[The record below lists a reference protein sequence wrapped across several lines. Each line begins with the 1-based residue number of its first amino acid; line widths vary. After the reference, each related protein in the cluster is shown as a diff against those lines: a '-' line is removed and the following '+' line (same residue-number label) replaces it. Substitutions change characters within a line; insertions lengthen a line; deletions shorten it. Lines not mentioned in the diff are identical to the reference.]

1 MPNAQKA
8 AAWLPHQI
16 VLEDAALRVVKS
28 ELSTLV
34 VAGPG
39 AGKTELLA
47 QRACYLLQTGLCP
60 APFRILAISFKRDA
74 ATNLRDRVLARCG
87 REYAARF
94 DSVTFDAFGKDLI
107 DRFRLALPADYQPT
121 ADYRVLTT
129 EFTDRLIWE
138 AVQALPD
145 ARCPLTGPQ
154 RHTIR
159 WDAAARG
166 LTSQPL
172 PCSDWD
178 LARPE
183 LNAGA
188 GLWMNWLHDQEVS
201 ALGFPM
207 IGRLA
212 DYLLRQN
219 PKLVAALRSTYRFVF
234 LDEFQ
239 DTTRIQYALT
249 LTAFQGSPA
258 VLTAVGDNKQR
269 IMKWAGASGDIF
281 QRFTADFAADI
292 ERLTQNHRSV
302 SRLVQIQQFFAN
314 ALDPDAAQV
323 VSARPEP
330 PEAGECRAFQFAD
343 EHAEAEHLAG
353 LIQAWIREEGLA
365 PRDIC
370 ILCRMKT
377 AAYTEALIQ
386 RLAAADI
393 AARIEDNFQRVLS
406 EDICA
411 ALVDVLTLA
420 TQPSAPQAWERSM
433 GFLSFLAGDYADDTA
448 HRSAD
453 RLLSFADG
461 LAQRLTDALVGEEE
475 IRTILVEVLGFFD
488 RSRVCA
494 ALPQY
499 SQGTFLDDLLDDLA
513 AFLADDRT
521 RFAWPEAVAAV
532 IGTGSVPIMTT
543 HKSKGL
549 EFHTMVFI
557 GLEDDALFNYA
568 RDAEEETCGVFVALS
583 RAKHRAFFTFCSNRA
598 VGRYAAKSRHAIQ
611 GLYDLFVE
619 AGITVEAVP

>member
-1 MPNAQKA
+1 MPSAQDA
-8 AAWLPHQI
+8 EAWLPHRI
-16 VLEDAALRVVKS
+16 VLEEAALRAVKTTR
-28 ELSTLV
+28 STLV

-74 ATNLRDRVLARCG
+74 AANLRDRVLSRCG
-87 REYAARF
+87 RDYTTRF
-94 DSVTFDAFGKDLI
+94 DSLTFDAFGKDLV
-107 DRFRLALPADYQPT
+107 DRFRLALPPDYRPT

-129 EFTDRLIWE
+129 EFTDKLIWE

-145 ARCPLTGPQ
+145 ARCLLTGPQ
-154 RHTIR
+154 RHALR
-159 WDAAARG
+159 WDATARG
-166 LTSQPL
+166 VVGQPL
-172 PCSDWD
+172 PLADWD
-178 LARPE
+178 LNRPE
-183 LNAGA
+183 LAAGA
-188 GLWMNWLHDQEVS
+188 GLWMHWLHDHGQS

-212 DYLLRQN
+212 DYLLRLN
-219 PKLVAALRSTYRFVF
+219 PTLVAALRSTYRFVF

-249 LTAFQGSPA
+249 LTAFRGSPT

-269 IMKWAGASGDIF
+269 IMKWAGAFGNIF
-281 QRFTADFAADI
+281 QQFVADFGADT

-302 SRLVQIQQFFAN
+302 SRLVGVQQFFAL

-330 PEAGECRAFQFAD
+330 PEAGECRAFQFTN
-343 EHAEAEHLAG
+343 EQAEAEHLAG
-353 LIQAWIREEGLA
+353 LIRGWIRDEGLA

-370 ILCRMKT
+370 VLCRMKT
-377 AAYTEALIQ
+377 AAYTATLIA
-386 RLAAADI
+386 RLAAEDI

-411 ALVDVLTLA
+411 ALMDMLTLA
-420 TQPSAPQAWERSM
+420 TQRSAPLAWERTL
-433 GFLSFLAGDYADDTA
+433 GFLSFLSGGYDDTA
-448 HRSAD
+448 AHNLAA
-453 RLLSFADG
+453 RLLAFTDE
-461 LAQRLTDALVGEEE
+461 LARRLTDAITGEDE
-475 IRTILVEVLGFFD
+475 IRAQLLDVLAFFGRD
-488 RSRVCA
+488 EVCA

-499 SQGTFLDDLLDDLA
+499 AQGSFLDELLDDLTG
-513 AFLADDRT
+513 FLVEARA
-521 RFAWPEAVAAV
+521 RFAWPEAIAAV

-568 RDAEEETCGVFVALS
+568 RDPDEETCGIFVALS
-583 RAKHRAFFTFCSNRA
+583 RAKQRAFFTFSSQRT
-598 VGRYAAKSRHAIQ
+598 VGRFAAKSRHAIG
-611 GLYDLFVE
+611 GLYGLFAQ
-619 AGITVEAVP
+619 AGIVVEVVP

>member
-1 MPNAQKA
+1 MPPAHKA
-8 AAWLPHQI
+8 EAWRPHQI
-16 VLEDAALRVVKS
+16 VLEDAALRAVKS
-28 ELSTLV
+28 ERSTLV

-47 QRACYLLQTGLCP
+47 QRACFLLQAGFCS

-74 ATNLRDRVLARCG
+74 AANLRDRVLARCG
-87 REYAARF
+87 REHAARF
-94 DSVTFDAFGKDLI
+94 DSVTFDAFGKDLV
-107 DRFRLALPADYQPT
+107 DRFRLALPADYRPT
-121 ADYRVLTT
+121 ADYRVLTM

-145 ARCPLTGPQ
+145 ARCPLSGPQ
-154 RHTIR
+154 RHAIR

-166 LTSQPL
+166 LTGHPL

-178 LARPE
+178 FARPE

-188 GLWMNWLHDQEVS
+188 GLWMHWLHDRGRS

-249 LTAFQGSPA
+249 LTAFRGSPA

-281 QRFTADFAADI
+281 ERFVADFGADT

-302 SRLVQIQQFFAN
+302 SRLVQIQQSFAN
-314 ALDPDAAQV
+314 ALDPHAAQV

-330 PEAGECRAFQFAD
+330 PEAGECRAFQFAH
-343 EHAEAEHLAG
+343 EHAEADYLAG
-353 LIQAWIREEGLA
+353 LIQTWIREEGLA

-377 AAYTEALIQ
+377 AAYTEALIR
-386 RLAAADI
+386 RLAADNI
-393 AARIEDNFQRVLS
+393 AARIEDSFQRVLS
-406 EDICA
+406 ENICA

-420 TQPSAPQAWERSM
+420 TQPSAPQAWERSI

-448 HRSAD
+448 HRIAD
-453 RLLSFADG
+453 RLLSFADDI
-461 LAQRLTDALVGEEE
+461 ARRLTGALAGEGE
-475 IRTILVEVLGFFD
+475 IRTVLVEVLGFFD
-488 RSRVCA
+488 RGRVCA

-499 SQGTFLDDLLDDLA
+499 GQGTFLDELLDDLA
-513 AFLADDRT
+513 TFFVEARS

-532 IGTGSVPIMTT
+532 IGAGSVPIMTT

-583 RAKHRAFFTFCSNRA
+583 RAKHRAFFTFCTNRA
-598 VGRYAAKSRHAIQ
+598 VGRHAAKSRHAIQ
-611 GLYDLFVE
+611 GLYELFLQ
-619 AGITVEAVP
+619 AGIVVETVP

>member
-1 MPNAQKA
+1 MPSAQKA
-8 AAWLPHQI
+8 AAWLPRGI
-16 VLEDAALRVVKS
+16 VLEEAALRAVKTMR
-28 ELSTLV
+28 STLV

-47 QRACYLLQTGLCP
+47 QRACYLLQTGFCP

-74 ATNLRDRVLARCG
+74 AANLRDRVLARCG
-87 REYAARF
+87 REYTTRF
-94 DSVTFDAFGKDLI
+94 DSLTFDAFGKDLV
-107 DRFRLALPADYQPT
+107 DRFRLALPPDYRPT

-129 EFTDRLIWE
+129 EFTDKLIWE

-154 RHTIR
+154 RHALR
-159 WDAAARG
+159 WDAATRG
-166 LTSQPL
+166 LVSQPL
-172 PCSDWD
+172 PIANWD
-178 LARPE
+178 LGRPE
-183 LNAGA
+183 LTAGA
-188 GLWMNWLHDQEVS
+188 GLWMHWLHDHEQS

-212 DYLLRQN
+212 DFLLRQN
-219 PKLVAALRSTYRFVF
+219 PTLVSALRSTYRFVF

-239 DTTRIQYALT
+239 DTTRIQYALA
-249 LTAFQGSPA
+249 LTAFRGSPA

-269 IMKWAGASGDIF
+269 IMKWAGAFGNIF
-281 QRFTADFAADI
+281 QQFVADFEADT

-302 SRLVQIQQFFAN
+302 SRLVGIQQFFAQ

-330 PEAGECRAFQFAD
+330 PDAGECRAFQFAN
-343 EHAEAEHLAG
+343 EQAEAEHLAG
-353 LIQAWIREEGLA
+353 LIQSWIRDEGLA

-377 AAYTEALIQ
+377 AAYTAALIE
-386 RLAAADI
+386 RLAATDI

-411 ALVDVLTLA
+411 ALVDVFTLA
-420 TQPSAPQAWERSM
+420 TQCSAPLAWERTL
-433 GFLSFLAGDYADDTA
+433 GFLSFLSGGYDPTDA
-448 HRSAD
+448 HNLAS
-453 RLLSFADG
+453 RLLDFTDD
-461 LAQRLTDALVGEEE
+461 LAGHLTDAVTGEEE
-475 IRTILVEVLGFFD
+475 IQALLLDALSFFG
-488 RSRVCA
+488 RSKVCA

-499 SQGTFLDDLLDDLA
+499 GQGSFLDDLLGDLTD
-513 AFLADDRT
+513 FLVEARS

-532 IGTGSVPIMTT
+532 IGAGSVPIMTT

-557 GLEDDALFNYA
+557 GLEDDALFNFA
-568 RDAEEETCGVFVALS
+568 KDPEEETCGIFVALS
-583 RAKHRAFFTFCSNRA
+583 RAKQRAFFTFSSQRT
-598 VGRYAAKSRHAIQ
+598 VGRYATKSRRAID
-611 GLYDLFVE
+611 GLYDLFAQ
-619 AGITVEAVP
+619 AGIVVEVVP

>member
-8 AAWLPHQI
+8 AAWRPHQI

-28 ELSTLV
+28 ERSTLV

-47 QRACYLLQTGLCP
+47 QRACYLLQTGLCH

-74 ATNLRDRVLARCG
+74 AANLRDRVLARCG

-94 DSVTFDAFGKDLI
+94 DSVTFDAFGKDLV

-121 ADYRVLTT
+121 VDYRVLTT

-145 ARCPLTGPQ
+145 ARCPLSGPQ
-154 RHTIR
+154 RHALR

-166 LTSQPL
+166 LTGQPL

-178 LARPE
+178 LTRPE

-188 GLWMNWLHDQEVS
+188 GLWMNWLHDQEES

-219 PKLVAALRSTYRFVF
+219 PKLVAALRSTYQFVF

-269 IMKWAGASGDIF
+269 IMKWAGASSDIF
-281 QRFTADFAADI
+281 QRFVANFAADT

-323 VSARPEP
+323 VSARQEP
-330 PEAGECRAFQFAD
+330 PDAGECRAVQFAD
-343 EHAEAEHLAG
+343 EHAEANYLAG
-353 LIQAWIREEGLA
+353 LIRTWIHEEELA

-475 IRTILVEVLGFFD
+475 IRTVLVEVLGFFD
-488 RSRVCA
+488 RSQVCA

-513 AFLADDRT
+513 AFFADARS

-598 VGRYAAKSRHAIQ
+598 VGRYPAKSRHAIQ
-611 GLYDLFVE
+611 GLYDLFVQ
-619 AGITVEAVP
+619 AGITVETVP